1 MSIKTNSQ
9 EGSVKL
15 NLQNS
20 STSGLQLGY
29 TGSSQLN
36 LNLPVSYGSSGQV
49 LTTDGSGQ
57 LSWSNAGTGGG
68 GGGTNG
74 TSGTSG
80 QSGSSGTSGQSGSSG
95 TSGVNGT
102 SGQSGSSGTSG
113 QSGSSGTSGTTP
125 AISSNYFWSGTY
137 LSAQT
142 LAINDSLVGLT
153 VSFESNISGATA
165 AIFDFDGYY
174 NVDYSIT
181 IGEKPSGTYNNAMH
195 YMFLKYN
202 GQILGES
209 VSTDTILKHDQDPS
223 GIDALHTRDGHC
235 AIYATA
241 GSKLELWVRNPETVY
256 LRPVNAFTG
265 SVSAKMAVYKID

>member
-68 GGGTNG
+68 GGTNG

-95 TSGVNGT
+95 TSGVN
-102 SGQSGSSGTSG
+102 GTSG